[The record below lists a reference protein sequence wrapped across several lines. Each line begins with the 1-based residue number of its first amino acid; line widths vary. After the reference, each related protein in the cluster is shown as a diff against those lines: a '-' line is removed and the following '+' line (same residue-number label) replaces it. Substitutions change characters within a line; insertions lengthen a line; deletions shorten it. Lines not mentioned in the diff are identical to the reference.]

1 MTAFFVYPS
10 HPLLSFTND
19 LLPLHAVV
27 PLPMCTLPVS
37 LRLAVVAAS
46 LAPAALSAEPL
57 TLTLPKPPAPAP
69 ETYAM
74 GASHNPRLS
83 KISADSRSL
92 RLNEQPWT
100 PVMGEFHYSRY
111 PETQWREELLKMKA
125 GGIDLVATYVFWNH
139 HEETEGAFLWTGR
152 RDLRRFIELTRDV
165 GLKAVVRCGPWCH
178 GEVRNG
184 GLPDWLLT
192 KERKVRTDD
201 PAYLDKVKVLYA
213 EIAKQLDGLLWK
225 DGGPVVAVQI
235 ENEYGGPAEHL
246 LTLKKMIREAG
257 VDVPL
262 YTRTGWPALK
272 TPMPFGELLPLHGA
286 YAEGFWDRELTAMP
300 GNYWAGFHF
309 TTLRD
314 DASIANELLGKR
326 EARDAAD
333 TARYPYLTCEL
344 GGGMMSSYHRRIR
357 IEPADIE
364 AVTLVKLGSGS
375 NLPGYYMYHG
385 GTNPDGALATLQENQ
400 STTITNWNDMPV
412 KNYDFQAPL
421 GQYGQIRPHY
431 HLLRRLHLFLQDFG
445 PALSAMPAV
454 LPDRRPA
461 GKDDTTTLRW
471 SARSDGRAGFIFVN
485 NYERLKNL
493 PAKSGVQFSLK
504 LADGTLT
511 FPSEPATIPAGSR
524 FIWPFNL
531 DLGHGARLLHA
542 SAQLVC
548 EVKDGNTRT
557 LFFAET
563 PGVAAEFS
571 FAESGAKVK
580 TSSGKL
586 TRDKTRALLT
596 KLKPDTDPFARI
608 EDKTGATQLVLLT
621 EADSLALWKGH
632 WQGRDRAF
640 LTRAGLVIDGDNV
653 RLSSESPQALT
664 LAVHPAPEKV
674 TSGETK
680 VSSTADGLFRRFSL
694 PDPEA
699 ATLTATDEKRR
710 DAGTPRAIP
719 LGKAPKPVAAAP
731 ENSDF
736 AEAAVWRVKLPGNID
751 PALHSRLRIRYIGDV
766 ARVTFNGALLT
777 DDFYNGNAFEV
788 GLSDIKNLIFGE
800 LQISILPLKK
810 DAPIHLPA
818 DLKLPYGKDDA
829 ALALG
834 AVELVPDYTA
844 TLTASGK
851 R

>member
-1 MTAFFVYPS
+1 MSRLLHQTAFA
-10 HPLLSFTND
+10 LL
-19 LLPLHAVV
+19 AA
-27 PLPMCTLPVS
+27 C
-37 LRLAVVAAS
+37 AAS
-46 LAPAALSAEPL
+46 TPL
-57 TLTLPKPPAPAP
+57 TAEVLTITLPKPPEPAA
-69 ETYAM
+69 ETYEM
-74 GASHNPRLS
+74 GSNQSPRLS
-83 KISADSRSL
+83 KISLDSRSL
-92 RLNEQPWT
+92 RLNERAWT

-125 GGIDLVATYVFWNH
+125 GGIDLVATYVFWSH
-139 HEETEGAFLWTGR
+139 HEEAEGTFIWSGQR
-152 RDLRRFIELTRDV
+152 NLRRFIELAREA

-192 KERKVRTDD
+192 RDRKVRTDD
-201 PAYLDKVKVLYA
+201 PAYLEKVKVLYG
-213 EIAKQLDGLLWK
+213 EIAKQLAGLLWK

-246 LTLKKMIREAG
+246 LTLKKMIRDAG
-257 VDVPL
+257 IDVPL

-272 TPMPFGELLPLHGA
+272 TPMPFGQLLPLHGA

-314 DASIANELLGKR
+314 DANIANELLGKR
-326 EARDAAD
+326 EARDSAD

-344 GGGMMSSYHRRIR
+344 GGGMMSSYHRRLR

-385 GTNPDGALATLQENQ
+385 GTNPDGQFSTLQENQ

-454 LPDRRPA
+454 MPDRRPA
-461 GKDDTTTLRW
+461 GKDDTSTLRW
-471 SARSDGRAGFIFVN
+471 SARSDGRAGFVFVN
-485 NYERLKNL
+485 NYQRLKTL
-493 PAKSGVQFSLK
+493 PAKTGVQFSLK
-504 LADGTLT
+504 LTDGALT
-511 FPSEPATIPAGSR
+511 FPSDPVTIAAGSR

-531 DLGHGARLLHA
+531 DLGRGAHLIHA

-548 EVKDGNTRT
+548 EIKDGTTRT

-563 PGVAAEFS
+563 PGVAAEFA
-571 FAESGAKVK
+571 FAEGSTKVK

-586 TRDKTRALLT
+586 SRESGRALVT
-596 KLKPDTDPFARI
+596 KVKTDTEPFARF
-608 EDKTGATQLVLLT
+608 EDKTGSVQLVLLS
-621 EADSLALWKGH
+621 EADSLALWKGQ
-632 WQGRDRAF
+632 WLGRDRVF
-640 LTRAGLVIDGDNV
+640 LTSAGLVTDGDAL
-653 RLSSESPQALT
+653 RLTADTSAALS
-664 LAVHPAPEKV
+664 VGVYPAPD
-674 TSGETK
+674 K
-680 VSSTADGLFRRFSL
+680 VSAGEEKLGVRNDGIFRRFTA
-694 PDPEA
+694 PKREPIEA
-699 ATLTATDEKRR
+699 TAMFEKIKE
-710 DAGTPRAIP
+710 AGTPRTIA

-731 ENSDF
+731 EDHDF
-736 AEAAVWRVKLPGNID
+736 TEAAVWRIKLPAAVD
-751 PALHSRLRIRYIGDV
+751 SSTHSALRLRYTGDV
-766 ARVTFNGALLT
+766 ARVSYNGALVT
-777 DDFYNGNAFEV
+777 DDFYNGNPLEI
-788 GLSDIKNLIFGE
+788 GLSGLQKLMYSE
-800 LQISILPLKK
+800 LRVLILPLRK

-818 DLKLPYGKDDA
+818 DVKLTYGKDAA
-829 ALALG
+829 ALSLDG
-834 AVELVPDYTA
+834 VDLVPHYAVTFTA
-844 TLTASGK
+844 TGK
-851 R
+851 K